1 MHLGFGVYP
10 RLTLEERLVATI
22 LGIPAMS
29 PATTVTRDTA
39 VLDRYIV
46 TVDRRQ
52 YASDLATCGSIVPSD
67 R

>member
-1 MHLGFGVYP
+1 MHLGFGVFP
-10 RLTLEERLVATI
+10 RLIFDERLVATI

-29 PATTVTRDTA
+29 PAATATPDTA
-39 VLDRYIV
+39 VLDRDIV
-46 TVDRRQ
+46 PVDRRQ

>member
-1 MHLGFGVYP
+1 
-10 RLTLEERLVATI
+10 VATI

-52 YASDLATCGSIVPSD
+52 YASDLAICGSIVPSD